1 MYIKDIFMNLRPSSS
16 LALLMLAL
24 SIFPVMLRAQPSD
37 VTSKIAFTHGGNL
50 TTFPFDWRKGMIFVP
65 VSINGSKPLSFV
77 LDSGST
83 RTLIDRQVAAGL
95 SLKASGTGSLQGA
108 GAGRIPIEFIHDV
121 NIALPGV
128 ESKGYEL
135 STADLQPLEAS
146 LGVRVDG
153 ILGYELFS
161 RFVVTVDYETKSL
174 TFTVPEAFRPSNDA
188 LALPIEIRDKWP
200 FVKAELVLP
209 GPVTV
214 QDSFL
219 IDSGSSDAVDHPIVM
234 NLQSRASG
242 QSGVG
247 LGTPGQGA
255 TVRAT
260 SFRLGRYTLSAPIVS
275 CCGASEAT
283 SRLIGSEV
291 LRRFTVTFDYPS
303 SRIFITPNSY
313 FGKPFSL
320 DGN

>member
-1 MYIKDIFMNLRPSSS
+1 MTFRPLSRIM
-16 LALLMLAL
+16 LPLMALTIA
-24 SIFPVMLRAQPSD
+24 PVVLHTQPSD
-37 VTSKIAFTHGGNL
+37 SADKAAIASDGSVS
-50 TTFPFDWRKGMIFVP
+50 TFAFDWRKGMIFVP
-65 VSINGSKPLSFV
+65 VRINGSRPLSFV

-83 RTLIDRQVAAGL
+83 RTLIDRHLAAILG
-95 SLKASGTGSLQGA
+95 LKASGGGSLQGA
-108 GAGRIPIEFIHDV
+108 GAGRIPVEFIHDV

-146 LGVRVDG
+146 LGVKVDG
-153 ILGYELFS
+153 ILGYEVFS
-161 RFVVTVDYETKSL
+161 RFVVTVDYEAKSL
-174 TFTVPEAFRPSNDA
+174 TFTVPQAFRPGSTA
-188 LALPIEIRDKWP
+188 LALPIEIRHKWP

-234 NLQSRASG
+234 NLQSRVSG
-242 QSGVG
+242 ESGVG
-247 LGTPGQGA
+247 LGAPVQGA
-255 TVRAT
+255 TARAT
-260 SFRLGRYTLSAPIVS
+260 SFRLGRYTVAAPIVT

-283 SRLIGSEV
+283 SRLIGNEV
-291 LRRFTVTFDYPS
+291 LRRFTITFDYPS

-320 DGN
+320 NGN

>member
-1 MYIKDIFMNLRPSSS
+1 M
-16 LALLMLAL
+16 
-24 SIFPVMLRAQPSD
+24 
-37 VTSKIAFTHGGNL
+37 
-50 TTFPFDWRKGMIFVP
+50 
-65 VSINGSKPLSFV
+65 
-77 LDSGST
+77 
-83 RTLIDRQVAAGL
+83 
-95 SLKASGTGSLQGA
+95 
-108 GAGRIPIEFIHDV
+108 
-121 NIALPGV
+121 
-128 ESKGYEL
+128 

-146 LGVRVDG
+146 LGVKVDG

-174 TFTVPEAFRPSNDA
+174 TFTVPAAFRPSNSA

-234 NLQSRASG
+234 NLQSRVSAE
-242 QSGVG
+242 SGVG
-247 LGTPGQGA
+247 LGTPVQDA
-255 TVRAT
+255 TAQAT
-260 SFRLGRYTLSAPIVS
+260 SFRLGRYTFAGPIVS

-283 SRLIGSEV
+283 SKLIGSEV
-291 LRRFTVTFDYPS
+291 LRRFTITFDYPA

-313 FGKPFSL
+313 FGKPFSI
-320 DGN
+320 DAN